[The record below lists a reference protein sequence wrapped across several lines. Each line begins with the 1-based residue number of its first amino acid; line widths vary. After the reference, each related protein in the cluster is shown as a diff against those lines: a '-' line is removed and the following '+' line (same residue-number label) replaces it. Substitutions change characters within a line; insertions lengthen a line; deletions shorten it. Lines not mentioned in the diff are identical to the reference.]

1 MQNVNLSRTELLKLF
16 PMWVEEKVKGLNMF
30 STKVE
35 KEVTKHIVQF
45 IQHTRMDK
53 DVLLPHQ
60 FGLYTQQS
68 NLHITIPV
76 VCFWWKNGAEY
87 TAPVIKIRFL
97 TGTKTEMKKIA
108 TMFVREDECFLKYAD
123 CMVLTPYLKNPP
135 LPSKYIYKYTQPP
148 DTAPKYEC
156 EGCPICLEEWSDTTH
171 QKIAMC
177 GHSCCGKCIIGVFK
191 SHTPNCPV
199 CRANYITNQTF
210 QRSIDRSNV
219 VEWEVGKQVIMN
231 RVIEYADGK
240 ELGEFYRN
248 KDIKRML
255 RLMCDVTKFQNDY
268 AKNNTNLH
276 IFKKLFNDTS
286 QIIVSN
292 GVETIY
298 FD

>member
-16 PMWVEEKVKGLNMF
+16 PVWVEDKVKKLDMF

-35 KEVTKHIVQF
+35 KEVTKHIVHI
-45 IQHTRMDK
+45 IQRTRMDK

-60 FGLYTQQS
+60 FGLYTEQT
-68 NLHITIPV
+68 LTITP
-76 VCFWWKNGAEY
+76 VCFWWKNGAED
-87 TAPVIKIRFL
+87 TGKLRFI
-97 TGTKTEMKKIA
+97 TGTHTEMKKNA
-108 TMFVREDECFLKYAD
+108 TKLVREDQLFLKYAD
-123 CMVLTPYLKNPP
+123 CFVLTPYLKNPP
-135 LPSKYIYKYTQPP
+135 TPKNIYKYTQPP

-177 GHSCCGKCIIGVFK
+177 GHSCCGECIIGVFK

-210 QRSIDRSNV
+210 QRSIDMSNV
-219 VEWEVGKQVIMN
+219 FKWEVEKQVIMRN
-231 RVIEYADGK
+231 VIQYADGR
-240 ELGEFYRN
+240 EICEFYRN

-255 RLMCDVTKFQNDY
+255 RLMCDVTKFQNNY
-268 AKNNTNLH
+268 AKNNTNMH
-276 IFKKLFNDTS
+276 IFRKLFNDKS
-286 QIIVSN
+286 QTIVTN

>member
-16 PMWVEEKVKGLNMF
+16 PVWVEDKVKKLDMF

-35 KEVTKHIVQF
+35 KEVTKHIVHI

-60 FGLYTQQS
+60 FGLYAEQT
-68 NLHITIPV
+68 LTLTPV
-76 VCFWWKNGAEY
+76 SFWWKNGAED
-87 TAPVIKIRFL
+87 TGKLRFL
-97 TGTKTEMKKIA
+97 TGTKTEMKKNA
-108 TMFVREDECFLKYAD
+108 TKLVREDQLFLKYAD
-123 CMVLTPYLKNPP
+123 FMVLTPYLKNPP
-135 LPSKYIYKYTQPP
+135 LPKNIYKYTQPP
-148 DTAPKYEC
+148 DTALKYEC

-177 GHSCCGKCIIGVFK
+177 GHSCCGECIIGVLK

-210 QRSIDRSNV
+210 QPSTDRSNV
-219 VEWEVGKQVIMN
+219 VEWEVEKQVIM
-231 RVIEYADGK
+231 REVIEYADGR
-240 ELGEFYRN
+240 EMEGYSPSMFYRN
-248 KDIKRML
+248 IDIKRML
-255 RLMCDVTKFQNDY
+255 RLLCDVTKFQNDY

-298 FD
+298 VD